1 MSFIQKTN
9 YQDFDLYFGK
19 TLKGDVAK
27 VTNERAIG
35 QSIRVIVMTKSK
47 LFKKDFGAGIES
59 YFFSLMDPITMA
71 NLRDDIQQAIRRN
84 EPRISGLKVVTE
96 FQPDN
101 NTVIISVYYQPTG
114 SNKVAVVSMV
124 LDIYKKWEN
133 EIQTI
138 IRVCTRIRVQKAY

>member
-124 LDIYKKWEN
+124 LDIYKK
-133 EIQTI
+133 
-138 IRVCTRIRVQKAY
+138 